1 MMTLTTALNSF
12 YRHLKKRKVKEDV
25 PHTAARAT
33 AATPTPAARGKEGN
47 PEVLHKERSGRGLL
61 RELVSFTPRHYL
73 VVLFIVTLFF
83 ATLSNLALWRHV
95 YHIVANSEQL
105 SPWFVLSAPLTV
117 FLLLYAIFILLFSWR
132 YVLKPACVMLFLS
145 CAPATY
151 TALNYGIIFD
161 GNMLTNIMETH
172 PAEALSY
179 LSPSLAGTFLIL
191 GVLPSLL
198 LLRVRI
204 RYPRFVISQLQRA
217 GVLSVVLIT
226 AGTLVF
232 GFYQQYSYLGRNNKN
247 LNKEILPV
255 SYLYSMGYFIKQRY
269 FEKEQPYVSL
279 GDDAR
284 IASTGHRPKL
294 VFLVL
299 GETAR
304 AGNFSALGYHRP
316 TNQYTDLEKV
326 FTFAD
331 VTSCGTA
338 TSYSVP
344 CMFSN
349 LRRENYAP
357 ELAVNREGLLD
368 VLKRAGISVTWLDN
382 DAGCKGVCD
391 RVRSMQISPTDSAQC
406 DGSTCRD
413 EIFLNYARDLSKNV
427 TRDSLIAFHLIGSHG
442 PRYYERYPDTF
453 RKFIPDCN
461 RPDVENC
468 TLEEIVNAYDN
479 TLAYTDYVL
488 YQLIEIL
495 EEHRSTNDVALL
507 YISDHGE
514 SLGENN
520 IFLHAAPYDIAPRE
534 QTHVPLQLWLP
545 SSYAST
551 LGVDRACL
559 RERAAKGSF
568 SHDNFFHTVLSLM
581 QVSTPEYVSDLD
593 ILATC
598 PMSRD
603 GRLAMHAKAA
613 PFAGAGSE
621 HSADSTAL
629 KRASPGQDSATK
641 DKAPVFNTAELNPAS
656 ENLRGTPM
664 S

>member
-1 MMTLTTALNSF
+1 MKTLKTYLQGFLQHRGHSGNDAHSDTTTRTPHPRQGFVKELTTF
-12 YRHLKKRKVKEDV
+12 
-25 PHTAARAT
+25 TA
-33 AATPTPAARGKEGN
+33 
-47 PEVLHKERSGRGLL
+47 H
-61 RELVSFTPRHYL
+61 HYL
-73 VVLFIVTLFF
+73 VVLFIITLFF
-83 ATLSNLALWRHV
+83 ATVSNLALWRHV
-95 YHIVANSEQL
+95 YHIVVNSGEL
-105 SPWFVLSAPLTV
+105 SAWFVLSAPV
-117 FLLLYAIFILLFSWR
+117 AIFLLMYAIFILLFSWR
-132 YVLKPACVMLFLS
+132 YVLKPACVLLFLT

-161 GNMLTNIMETH
+161 GNMLTNVMETH

-179 LSPSLAGTFLIL
+179 LSPSLAGAFLIL

-198 LLRVRI
+198 LLKVRVQ
-204 RYPRFVISQLQRA
+204 YPRFAVSQLQRA
-217 GVLSVVLIT
+217 GVLCVVLLT
-226 AGTLVF
+226 AGALVF
-232 GFYQQYSYLGRNNKN
+232 GFYQQYSFLGRNNKN

-255 SYLYSMGYFIKQRY
+255 SYLYSMGNYVKQRY
-269 FEKEQPYVSL
+269 FDEEQPYVAL
-279 GDDAR
+279 GEGAAL
-284 IASTGHRPKL
+284 ASTGNKPKL

-304 AGNFSALGYHRP
+304 AKNFSALGYHRP
-316 TNQYTDLEKV
+316 TNQYTDREKV
-326 FTFAD
+326 LTFAD

-349 LRRENYAP
+349 LTRKEYAP

-368 VLKRAGISVTWLDN
+368 VLKKAGVNVTWLDN

-391 RVRSMQISPTDSAQC
+391 RVRSMQISPTDSQQC

-413 EIFLNYARDLSKNV
+413 EIFLSYARYLSMNV
-427 TRDSLIAFHLIGSHG
+427 TEDTLIAFHFIGSHG
-442 PRYYERYPDTF
+442 PLYYERYPESF
-453 RKFIPDCN
+453 RQFIPDCN

-468 TLEEIVNAYDN
+468 SVEEIVNAYDN

-495 EEHRSTNDVALL
+495 EAHRDTNDVAPL

-520 IFLHAAPYDIAPRE
+520 IFLHAAPYEIAPRE

-545 SSYAST
+545 SSYAAT
-551 LGVDRACL
+551 LGVDKGCL
-559 RERAAKGSF
+559 SAAAKNEAF

-581 QVSTPEYVSDLD
+581 QVRAPEYEEKLD
-593 ILATC
+593 IFATC
-598 PMSRD
+598 PLSRD
-603 GRLAMHAKAA
+603 GRLAMHQKTTLEENL
-613 PFAGAGSE
+613 PDAG
-621 HSADSTAL
+621 
-629 KRASPGQDSATK
+629 
-641 DKAPVFNTAELNPAS
+641 KAPNDTGELSLKDRAETETADGTLTFDTAELTPAS
-656 ENLRGTPM
+656 QSLRGAPM